1 MMITRNGGVITNV
14 TPTNNQ
20 RLRRI
25 VRIGVDALLI
35 IRS

>member
-1 MMITRNGGVITNV
+1 MMITRNGVITNV